1 MEKLNK
7 RQIIIMAVMGVFVLY
22 GAYEFIFAGP
32 ARKAA
37 TEVKSDSVEIKT
49 LVSGLTN
56 ELTKDSST
64 GTDAYVIGRA
74 EANWQKSPFLD
85 RSSYKELT
93 AREATAGKN
102 GAAVKIIYSGY
113 VESGMKKMAIINGLE
128 YNAGEK
134 LEEMEGYV
142 LKEITKS
149 KVIISN
155 KNTGSQV
162 EIPIQ
167 E

>member
-7 RQIIIMAVMGVFVLY
+7 RQIIILVVMGVVVLY

-49 LVSGLTN
+49 LVSGLTT
-56 ELTKDSST
+56 EFTKNSAA
-64 GTDAYVIGRA
+64 GIDAYIISRA
-74 EANWQKSPFLD
+74 EANWSQNPFLE
-85 RSSYKELT
+85 RNLYKELA
-93 AREATAGKN
+93 AREATTGKN
-102 GAAVKIIYSGY
+102 ASAVKIIYSGY
-113 VESGMKKMAIINGLE
+113 VDSGRKKMAIVNGIE
-128 YNAGEK
+128 YSAGEK
-134 LEEMEGYV
+134 MEMEGYV
-142 LKEITKS
+142 LKQITKS
-149 KVIISN
+149 KVVISN
-155 KNTGSQV
+155 KNTGSEV

>member
-7 RQIIIMAVMGVFVLY
+7 RQIIILVVMGVFVLY

-56 ELTKDSST
+56 ELTKDSA
-64 GTDAYVIGRA
+64 GGIDAYIIGRA
-74 EANWQKSPFLD
+74 EADWPKNPFLE
-85 RSSYKELT
+85 RNLYKELV
-93 AREATAGKN
+93 AREGTAGKDV
-102 GAAVKIIYSGY
+102 AAVKIIYSGY
-113 VESGMKKMAIINGLE
+113 VDSGRKKLAIVNGIE
-128 YNAGEK
+128 YSAGEK
-134 LEEMEGYV
+134 LEMEGYV
-142 LKEITKS
+142 LKQITKS
-149 KVIISN
+149 KVVISN
-155 KNTGSQV
+155 RNTGSEV